1 METKIMLSKQQLRE
15 AHVLRNYNEGQ
26 LSRQEAAKALKLST
40 RQISR
45 KAKALRE
52 GGEAALIHRNT
63 GRKPVHALTEEAKGK
78 IIRLRQQ
85 EVYEGCNIQHFK
97 ECLATQH
104 AISISYKALYNL
116 LTEAGI
122 KSPKKHHKARKAHR
136 SRKRKAMAGEMIQL
150 DATPKEWFGS
160 EEKFALHGGIDDA
173 SSAIT
178 GLYMT
183 QNECLAGYQ
192 EVMRQTVLNH
202 GVPLSA
208 YTDRHTIFRSPK
220 TAEKELAGE
229 EANLTQFGRALAE
242 LGVNI
247 IHAHSP
253 QAKGRIERLW
263 GTLQSRLPVEFRI
276 HGITTVEAAN
286 EFLQNE
292 YIPRFNKQF
301 ALETEGS
308 IFVPFQHGSALDDIL
323 CVKETRKMDNAGSF
337 SYKGQRFTVLDKG
350 YPLIPAKASVT
361 LLISLREG
369 LRVEYKDRIF
379 NVTAAPAAPKA
390 TTAPKATPSPRKRS
404 DAEPRQ
410 STEPLLKHSSE
421 AWKHIW
427 HQESYAESLAFLFD
441 LFLKNDSH
449 IV

>member
-1 METKIMLSKQQLRE
+1 MLSKQQLRQ

-26 LSRQEAAKALKLST
+26 LSRQEAAEALKLST

-52 GGEAALIHRNT
+52 GGEGALIHGNT
-63 GRKPVHALTEEAKGK
+63 GRKPIHALTKEAKAE
-78 IIRLRQQ
+78 IIRLRQ
-85 EVYEGCNIQHFK
+85 EGVYEGCNIQHFR
-97 ECLATQH
+97 ECLATRH
-104 AISISYKALYNL
+104 GIVISYKALYNL
-116 LTEAGI
+116 LNEAGI
-122 KSPKKHHKARKAHR
+122 KSPKKHRKARKAHR
-136 SRKRKAMAGEMIQL
+136 SRRRKALAGELLQF
-150 DATPKEWFGS
+150 DATPYAWFGG
-160 EEKFALHGGIDDA
+160 EEKFALHGAIDDA
-173 SSAIT
+173 GSAIT

-183 QNECLAGYQ
+183 KNECLAGYQ

-247 IHAHSP
+247 IHAGSP

-276 HGITTVEAAN
+276 RGITTVEAAN

-292 YIPRFNKQF
+292 YIALFNAQF

-308 IFVPFQHGSALDDIL
+308 IFVPFHHGKALDDIL

-337 SYKGQRFTVLDKG
+337 SYKGQRFTVLDNG
-350 YPLIPAKASVT
+350 HPLIPAKAPVT
-361 LLISLREG
+361 LLISIREG
-369 LRVEYKDRIF
+369 LRVEYKGRIF
-379 NVTAAPAAPKA
+379 NVTAAPAKPATAKPTAASKAAPSA
-390 TTAPKATPSPRKRS
+390 RKPS
-404 DAEPRQ
+404 DAETLRQ
-410 STEPLLKHSSE
+410 RTEPLLKHSTE
-421 AWKHIW
+421 AWKRIW

-449 IV
+449 VV